1 MSPRQV
7 SHGPSAASR
16 PARELMRSF
25 YLHCDELVEQEFAD
39 ALEGELQVT
48 LLALCQGR
56 DEGWS
61 W

>member
-1 MSPRQV
+1 
-7 SHGPSAASR
+7 
-16 PARELMRSF
+16 MRSF